1 MHTQKL
7 VLEPPFFLQC
17 LIFLVRML
25 SAHVKESKTVWIR
38 RRGFRITGNTI
49 LVSSLSL
56 EVLTTWWPDIFTYLN
71 RRFLYQRETVKLKWS
86 RHNKNLIS
94 VTKVTVK
101 LNSCSVA
108 SRLCRW
114 QKNRAIVCF
123 TSGFL
128 VWQYRTAMI
137 ASHRRFA
144 MWLSNKNGNPES
156 PRFPKRNKT
165 GHLECI
171 SQRVTSKKIEIH
183 VVLNGLLYILS
194 DFWIFVK
201 DYAIFLRTQSTLYLF
216 NIGRM
221 QIGRTS
227 RPARV

>member
-1 MHTQKL
+1 M
-7 VLEPPFFLQC
+7 
-17 LIFLVRML
+17 
-25 SAHVKESKTVWIR
+25 
-38 RRGFRITGNTI
+38 
-49 LVSSLSL
+49 SSLSL
-56 EVLTTWWPDIFTYLN
+56 DVLTTWWPDIFTYLN

-101 LNSCSVA
+101 LNSYSVA

-114 QKNRAIVCF
+114 QKTRAIVCF

-128 VWQYRTAMI
+128 VWQYRSAMI
-137 ASHRRFA
+137 ASHRLFA
-144 MWLSNKNGNPES
+144 MWLSKKNGNPES

-165 GHLECI
+165 GHIPE
-171 SQRVTSKKIEIH
+171 SNFKKIEIH

-201 DYAIFLRTQSTLYLF
+201 DYAISLRTQSTLYLL